1 MHAERLVVGNEHGLG
16 CVPPSGRLI
25 QVDPELPGALRVA
38 LDGVGRCLQILLRHE
53 VGVYVI
59 VGDGT
64 VLVRAGDTVDA
75 EAAVGVVVT
84 QREPEPGSLY
94 EQLEAGL
101 ELEGFV
107 AGGHEVADDGGC
119 DVGVDVEGGR
129 AGGAV
134 TPERP
139 APGGAA
145 WGGGPHQT

>member
-1 MHAERLVVGNEHGLG
+1 MHAERLVVGNEHDLG
-16 CVPPSGRLI
+16 CVPPGGRLI
-25 QVDPELPGALRVA
+25 RVDPELPGALRAA

-64 VLVRAGDTVDA
+64 VLVRTCNAVDA
-75 EAAVGVVVT
+75 EVAVGVVVT

-101 ELEGFV
+101 ELEGIV

-129 AGGAV
+129 ASGPVPRDRLASDGA
-134 TPERP
+134 PWE
-139 APGGAA
+139 
-145 WGGGPHQT
+145 GGPY